1 MISQTQH
8 SERGQIL
15 LLYHCFLP
23 LPFHTSIALAKYVIN
38 TSDVWYRCAE
48 LLVKTEKEESSL
60 YWCNWCKPWI
70 GSQCS
75 QMVVNDEALIL
86 LLVFFFFSLN
96 SSIVY
101 WNLSQYNEHPV
112 NDKILRETS
121 STLDS
126 KNKFL
131 WGQTVNKPL

>member
-1 MISQTQH
+1 
-8 SERGQIL
+8 
-15 LLYHCFLP
+15 
-23 LPFHTSIALAKYVIN
+23 
-38 TSDVWYRCAE
+38 
-48 LLVKTEKEESSL
+48 
-60 YWCNWCKPWI
+60 
-70 GSQCS
+70 
-75 QMVVNDEALIL
+75 MVVNDEALIL
-86 LLVFFFFSLN
+86 LLVFFFSLN

-131 WGQTVNKPL
+131 WGQLTNHYRYMNKSCVEEQKVIVNIHFLLKVACLVYR